1 MMLQK
6 QGRASVCNISNLYT
20 KYIVMITKLF
30 SSLRKTNPAYMVL
43 FLLLALCTTF
53 PLYLYFYENI
63 RLTDPLSETERAWL
77 AKLDRPIVLA
87 VTPDTRPLEFVN
99 AQGEY
104 QGMVADYMHR
114 ISDELN
120 IEFKVIE
127 AANIQEVLQ
136 LAEQRKVDVIAAFA
150 GNPANT
156 DFMLFTNPY
165 LELPT
170 AILANR
176 SVREPLTLSA
186 ISEKGM
192 TLALP
197 KGYDV
202 LSYVEKFYPNIN
214 VQTTYNYLAAL
225 LHVSFNE
232 IDATIISLPQASYFI
247 EDKGITNLR
256 VAGYTD
262 YRLYYRMGVRSDNPI
277 LADILQ
283 KALDSITPIQRERI
297 FKRWVHL
304 QQDYLSLLL
313 SSRFIWYIFVSV
325 VSFILLAFSGIIFWN
340 RTLRLRV
347 NERTKE
353 LKREL
358 QDRTRFLAAL
368 NQAEDGIFILD
379 TEGILEYVNASLL
392 HLTQYTEE
400 EMLGQHISILRGKNH
415 PREFFEDLWIV
426 LRSGGVWRGE
436 TVYLKK
442 SGEEIAAE
450 VTATPVFDETGKLI
464 NVIELIR
471 DVTEKRK
478 MEEQLKQSQKLEEL
492 GTLAGGIAHDFNNI
506 IAAISG
512 YAELALPST
521 EEGSRAHTNLK
532 RIQQVSERARAMV
545 HQILVFS
552 RRRKPEQVLVDVS
565 LMAEEVLQLLRSSL
579 PSTIEI
585 NSKLADGCTVMADA
599 SQLHQ
604 VVMNLGTNAGYAMRT
619 NGGTLSIS
627 TSEVQLLAKKARLM
641 GLPTGRYISLT
652 VEDTG
657 EGISA
662 QNIGRIFD
670 PFFTTKP
677 KGEGTGMGLSMVHG
691 IITSMRGH
699 IAVESHEGRGTRF
712 VILLPYSKGEQVGKV
727 KTIVPVGDGDGS
739 IMLVDD
745 ELDLVQVYSAALEDL
760 GYDVRAF
767 SNPTEALKAFQE
779 DPYAFD
785 LLVTDQTMPKLTGDK
800 LAAKIHALRPDVPI
814 VLCSG
819 YSDAIDAIT
828 EGKSGIRKVLLKPFE
843 LRDLVRA
850 VQVLLRR

>member
-1 MMLQK
+1 M
-6 QGRASVCNISNLYT
+6 IS
-20 KYIVMITKLF
+20 KLF
-30 SSLRKTNPAYMVL
+30 SSLRKSSPVYLVL
-43 FLLLALCTTF
+43 FLLLVLCATL
-53 PLYLYFYENI
+53 PVYLYFYENT
-63 RLTDPLSETERAWL
+63 RLTDPLSDSEREWL

-87 VTPDTRPLEFVN
+87 VTPDTRPLEFVD

-104 QGMVADYMHR
+104 HGMVADYMHR
-114 ISDELN
+114 VADDLN
-120 IEFKVIE
+120 IEFKVVE
-127 AANIQEVLQ
+127 SANMQELLR

-165 LELPT
+165 LELST

-176 SVREPLTLSA
+176 SEKEPLTLSVM
-186 ISEKGM
+186 SEKEM
-192 TLALP
+192 DLALP

-202 LSYVEKFYPNIN
+202 LSYVEKFYPNLH

-262 YRLYYRMGVRSDNPI
+262 YRLYYRMGVRSDMPV

-283 KALDSITPIQRERI
+283 KALDSITPVERERI
-297 FKRWVHL
+297 LKRWVHL
-304 QQDYLSLLL
+304 QQDYLSALF
-313 SSRFIWYIFVSV
+313 SSRFIWYIVVSV
-325 VSFILLAFSGIIFWN
+325 ASFTLLAFVAIIFWN
-340 RTLRLRV
+340 RTLRQRV
-347 NERTKE
+347 NERTRE

-368 NQAEDGIFILD
+368 DQAEDGIFILD
-379 TEGILEYVNASLL
+379 TDGILEYVNASLL

-400 EMLGQHISILRGKNH
+400 EMLGRHISMLRGKAH
-415 PREFFEDLWIV
+415 PQEFFEDLWRV

-436 TVYLKK
+436 TVYVKK
-442 SGEEIAAE
+442 SGEEISAE
-450 VTATPVFDETGKLI
+450 VTATPVFDDTGKLI
-464 NVIELIR
+464 NIVELIR
-471 DVTEKRK
+471 DVTEHRK
-478 MEEQLKQSQKLEEL
+478 MEEHLKQSQKLEEL

-512 YAELALPST
+512 YAELALPAV
-521 EEGSRAHTNLK
+521 EKGSRVQVNLE
-532 RIQQVSERARAMV
+532 RIQQVAERARAMV

-552 RRRKPEQVLVDVS
+552 RRRKPEKVLVDVS
-565 LMAEEVLQLLRSSL
+565 AMAEEVLQLLRSSL
-579 PSTIEI
+579 PSTIAIKSEL
-585 NSKLADGCTVMADA
+585 SDGCTVMADA

-619 NGGTLSIS
+619 NGGMLTLRTRS
-627 TSEVQLLAKKARLM
+627 TQLDVEKAKLT
-641 GLPTGRYISLT
+641 GLPSGKYISLT

-662 QNIGRIFD
+662 QNVRRIFD

-691 IITSMRGH
+691 IVTSMRGH
-699 IAVESHEGRGTRF
+699 IAVESSEGMGTRF
-712 VILLPYSKGEQVGKV
+712 TILLPYSSGEQEG
-727 KTIVPVGDGDGS
+727 TSFNTAPITRGEGR

-745 ELDLVQVYSAALEDL
+745 EQDLVTVYSSALRDL
-760 GYDVRAF
+760 GYEVETFDDPSKALDAF
-767 SNPTEALKAFQE
+767 RNAPHQ
-779 DPYAFD
+779 YD

-800 LAAKIHALRPDVPI
+800 LAAAVHVLRPDVPI
-814 VLCSG
+814 ILCSG
-819 YSDAIDAIT
+819 YSDAIDSIS
-828 EGKSGIRKVLLKPFE
+828 EGEGGIRSVLLKPFE
-843 LRDLVRA
+843 LKELART
-850 VQVLLRR
+850 VQIFLRRSS

>member
-1 MMLQK
+1 M
-6 QGRASVCNISNLYT
+6 IS
-20 KYIVMITKLF
+20 KLF
-30 SSLRKTNPAYMVL
+30 SSLRKANPVYLVL
-43 FLLLALCTTF
+43 MLVLALCATF
-53 PLYLYFYENI
+53 PVYLYLYENT
-63 RLTDPLSETERAWL
+63 RLTDPLSDTERNWL
-77 AKLDRPIVLA
+77 AELDRPIVLA

-99 AQGEY
+99 ARGEY

-114 ISDELN
+114 VAEDLN
-120 IEFKVIE
+120 IEFEVVE
-127 AANIQEVLQ
+127 TANMQELLK
-136 LAEQRKVDVIAAFA
+136 LAKERKVDVIAAFA

-165 LELPT
+165 LELST

-176 SVREPLTLSA
+176 SEKDPLTLSL
-186 ISEKGM
+186 ISEKKM
-192 TLALP
+192 DLALP

-202 LSYVEKFYPNIN
+202 LSYVEKFYPNIH

-262 YRLYYRMGVRSDNPI
+262 YRLYYRMGVRSDLPI

-283 KALDSITPIQRERI
+283 KALDSITPVERQRI
-297 FKRWVHL
+297 LKRWVHL
-304 QQDYLSLLL
+304 QQDYLSAFM
-313 SSRFIWYIFVSV
+313 SSRFLWYIIVSV
-325 VSFILLAFSGIIFWN
+325 ASFTILAFVGIILWN

-368 NQAEDGIFILD
+368 DQAEDGIFILD

-392 HLTQYTEE
+392 HLTEYTEE
-400 EMLGQHISILRGKNH
+400 EMLGRHISLLRGKKH
-415 PREFFEDLWIV
+415 PQEFFEDLWTV
-426 LRSGGVWRGE
+426 LRSGAVWRGE
-436 TVYLKK
+436 TVYVKK
-442 SGEEIAAE
+442 TGEEIAAE
-450 VTATPVFDETGKLI
+450 VTATPVFDDAGKLI
-464 NVIELIR
+464 NIIELIR

-478 MEEQLKQSQKLEEL
+478 MEEHLKQSQKLEEL

-521 EEGSRAHTNLK
+521 EEGSRAHINLE
-532 RIQQVSERARAMV
+532 RIQQVAERARAMV

-552 RRRKPEQVLVDVS
+552 RRRKAERVLVNVS
-565 LMAEEVLQLLRSSL
+565 AMAEEVLQLLRSSL

-585 NSKLADGCTVMADA
+585 KSTLSDDCTVMADA

-604 VVMNLGTNAGYAMRT
+604 VVMNLGTNAGYAMRR
-619 NGGTLSIS
+619 NGGALNIT
-627 TSEVQLLAKKARLM
+627 TSNIQLFSEKARLM
-641 GLPTGRYISLT
+641 GLPTGQYVSLT

-657 EGISA
+657 EGIST
-662 QNIGRIFD
+662 QNVRRIFD

-699 IAVESHEGRGTRF
+699 IAVESTEGKGTSF
-712 VILLPYSKGEQVGKV
+712 VILLPYSKGEQAEKG
-727 KTIVPVGDGDGS
+727 TTAALITDGDGS

-745 ELDLVQVYSAALEDL
+745 EIDLVNVYSEALNDL
-760 GYDVRAF
+760 GYDVRSF
-767 SNPTEALKAFQE
+767 SDPSAALEAFQT
-779 DPYAFD
+779 DPYAYD
-785 LLVTDQTMPKLTGDK
+785 LLITDQTMPNLTGDK
-800 LAAKIHALRPDVPI
+800 LAAAIHALRPEVPI

-819 YSDAIDAIT
+819 YSDAIDSIT

-843 LRDLVRA
+843 LRELART
-850 VQVLLRR
+850 VQILLRR

>member
-1 MMLQK
+1 MLSE
-6 QGRASVCNISNLYT
+6 R
-20 KYIVMITKLF
+20 F
-30 SSLRKTNPAYMVL
+30 SSLRKSNPVYLVL
-43 FLLLALCTTF
+43 FLLLTLCATL
-53 PLYLYFYENI
+53 PVYLFFYENTQ
-63 RLTDPLSETERAWL
+63 LTDPLSDAERTWL

-120 IEFKVIE
+120 IEFEVVE
-127 AANIQEVLQ
+127 AANMQEVLQ
-136 LAEQRKVDVIAAFA
+136 LAKERKVDVIAAFA

-165 LELPT
+165 LELST

-176 SVREPLTLSA
+176 SEKGPLTLSD
-186 ISEKGM
+186 ISEKRM

-214 VQTTYNYLAAL
+214 IQTTYNYLSAL

-256 VAGYTD
+256 VAGYTE

-283 KALDSITPIQRERI
+283 KALDSITPVQRERI
-297 FKRWVHL
+297 LKRWVHL
-304 QQDYLSLLL
+304 QQDLLSEIL
-313 SSRFIWYIFVSV
+313 SSRFVWYIV
-325 VSFILLAFSGIIFWN
+325 VSIVSSILLAFAGIIFWN

-379 TEGILEYVNASLL
+379 TDGILEYVNASLL

-442 SGEEIAAE
+442 NGEEVATE
-450 VTATPVFDETGKLI
+450 VTATPVFDESGKLI

-532 RIQQVSERARAMV
+532 RIQQVAERARAMV

-552 RRRKPEQVLVDVS
+552 RRRKPEQVLVNVS
-565 LMAEEVLQLLRSSL
+565 LMAEEVAQLLRSSL

-585 NSKLADGCTVMADA
+585 NTKFADGCTVMADA

-619 NGGTLSIS
+619 NGGTLSII
-627 TSEVQLLAKKARLM
+627 TAEVQLSVKKARLM
-641 GLPTGRYISLT
+641 GVPVGRYVSLT
-652 VEDTG
+652 VEDSG
-657 EGISA
+657 EGIPA
-662 QNIGRIFD
+662 QYLGRIFD

-691 IITSMRGH
+691 IITSLRGH
-699 IAVESHEGRGTRF
+699 IAVESREGKGTRF
-712 VILLPYSKGEQVGKV
+712 VIHLPYSKGEHMGEM
-727 KTIVPVGDGDGS
+727 KTIVPVTDGDGS

-745 ELDLVQVYSAALEDL
+745 ELDLVYVYADALEDL

-767 SNPTEALKAFQE
+767 NNPVEALKAFE
-779 DPYAFD
+779 KEPEAFD
-785 LLVTDQTMPKLTGDK
+785 LVITDQTMPKLTGDK
-800 LAAKIHALRPDVPI
+800 LAAQIHTLRPDVPI

-828 EGKSGIRKVLLKPFE
+828 EGESGVRKVLLKPFE
-843 LRDLVRA
+843 LRDLARA